1 MADSWSLSTHAAT
14 DVTNE
19 ILTARKMMMM
29 VRPVFPFLTLS
40 VWNTADEPGA
50 G

>member
-1 MADSWSLSTHAAT
+1 MADRWSLCTHAAT

-19 ILTARKMMMM
+19 ILTARKIMMM
-29 VRPVFPFLTLS
+29 VGPVFRFLTVS
-40 VWNTADEPGA
+40 VWKTAGGPCA

>member
-19 ILTARKMMMM
+19 ILTARKIMMM
-29 VRPVFPFLTLS
+29 VGPVFPYLMLS
-40 VWNTADEPGA
+40 VWKAA
-50 G
+50 GGPAG